1 MTTTSSTSSS
11 SAAARTSSTTSTT
24 STASARLSNNFD
36 TFLQLLTTQLK
47 NQDPTQPMDANQFT
61 QQLVQYSQ
69 VEQQLA
75 TNSKL
80 DNLIAAFTGN
90 QTTTSLGYLGK
101 TVSYDA
107 STVSPTSTGATW
119 TFTPTQSGEA
129 TIRVRDSDGN
139 VVQEKKVTLT
149 ANQVSEYS
157 WDGKRTDGRSM
168 GSQPYTM
175 EIYRG
180 TGNAATQLPVTHK
193 GQVTAVDM
201 SSGTPR
207 LTVGGNNI
215 PIARVTGIAM

>member
-1 MTTTSSTSSS
+1 MTTTSSAGTTS
-11 SAAARTSSTTSTT
+11 SAARTTPTS
-24 STASARLSNNFD
+24 ASARLSSNFD

-80 DNLIAAFTGN
+80 DNLISAMGGS

-101 TVSYDA
+101 TVTYDS
-107 STVSPTSTGATW
+107 STVSPTATGATW
-119 TFTPTQSGEA
+119 NFMPTQSGDF

-139 VVQEKKVTLT
+139 LVQEKRVTLT
-149 ANQVSEYS
+149 ANQASEYS
-157 WDGKRTDGRSM
+157 WDGKRADGRPM
-168 GSQPYTM
+168 GTQPYTM
-175 EIYRG
+175 EIYSG
-180 TGNAATQLPVTHK
+180 TGNSAAQYPVTNK

-201 SSGTPR
+201 STGTPR
-207 LTVGGNNI
+207 VTVGSSNI
-215 PIARVTGIAM
+215 PIARIMGIAL